1 MTFTARLCPIAENDG
16 WNQLYAEAL
25 EPNPFFG
32 PGFLL
37 PYATH
42 LKRGQLR
49 LVVVKDA
56 ETGRWLMAAPVGRT
70 RAGFLVP
77 TATLWASE
85 YGPLGTPLVHPQ
97 CPADAIPGF
106 LETAASVSTLPGAST
121 LDIPFLPL
129 DGPVARLL
137 RQGANGWTVSQGP
150 AEDRAAHSAGA
161 EGAQQLAEVMTGK
174 RRKEY
179 DRLARR
185 LQELGDVRE
194 DSYRGAAALSAFEE
208 FLTLE
213 AAGWKGRA
221 GTALASNGQVAA
233 FAHSFVAA
241 LAKAD
246 ALRVEA
252 LRLDGRPIA
261 LLAMAEHGGRAYA
274 WKITHDEE
282 LARFSPGQRITLQ
295 ALRTGVN
302 DARLIGGGDSLAI
315 PDHPMINPLWRGRMA
330 YATLRFTR
338 GPLAAP
344 IAAVQA
350 ADNFAFKVARRLYH
364 RLKRR

>member
-1 MTFTARLCPIAENDG
+1 MTFTARLCPIAENDA
-16 WNQLYAEAL
+16 WSQLYAEAL

-37 PYATH
+37 PYAAH
-42 LKRGQLR
+42 LKPGQLH
-49 LVVVKDA
+49 LAVVKDA
-56 ETGRWLMAAPVGRT
+56 ETGRWLMAAPVGQR
-70 RAGFLVP
+70 RAGFVIP
-77 TATLWASE
+77 AATLWASE
-85 YGPLGTPLVHPQ
+85 YGPLGTPLVHPA
-97 CPADAIPGF
+97 CPAHAVPSF
-106 LETAASVSTLPGAST
+106 LATAASVTTLPGARS

-129 DGPVARLL
+129 EGPVARLL
-137 RQGANGWTVSQGP
+137 CQGASSWTVTQGP
-150 AEDRAAHSAGA
+150 VEDRAAHAAGA

-185 LQELGDVRE
+185 LQELGE
-194 DSYRGAAALSAFEE
+194 IRGDTCRGTAALSAFED

-213 AAGWKGRA
+213 AAGWKGRS

-233 FAHSFVAA
+233 FAHNFVAA

-252 LRLDGRPIA
+252 LRLDGRAIA
-261 LLAMAEHGGRAYA
+261 LLVMAEHRGRAYA
-274 WKITHDEE
+274 WKITYDED

-302 DARLIGGGDSLAI
+302 DPGLTGGGDSLAI

-338 GPLAAP
+338 GPLATP
-344 IAAVQA
+344 VAAVQA
-350 ADNFAFKVARRLYH
+350 ADNLAFKAARQLYH

>member
-1 MTFTARLCPIAENDG
+1 MTFTTRLCPLAENTA

-37 PYATH
+37 PYAAH
-42 LKRGQLR
+42 LKRGQLH
-49 LVVVKDA
+49 LAVVKEA
-56 ETGRWLMAAPVGRT
+56 ATGRWLMAAPVGR
-70 RAGFLVP
+70 RQAGFLVP

-106 LETAASVSTLPGAST
+106 LEAASSVAALPGASS

-129 DGPVARLL
+129 EGPVARLL
-137 RQGANGWTVSQGP
+137 RQGASGWTITQGP
-150 AEDRAAHSAGA
+150 AEDRAAHAAGA

-194 DSYRGAAALSAFEE
+194 ESYRGAAALSAFED

-213 AAGWKGRA
+213 AAGWKGRS
-221 GTALASNGQVAA
+221 GTALASNGQTDA
-233 FAHSFVAA
+233 FARSFVAA
-241 LAKAD
+241 LATAD
-246 ALRVEA
+246 ALQVEA
-252 LRLDGRPIA
+252 LRLDGRAIA
-261 LLAMAEHGGRAYA
+261 LLVMAEHGGRAYA
-274 WKITHDEE
+274 WKIAYAEE

-295 ALRTGVN
+295 ALRNGVN
-302 DARLIGGGDSLAI
+302 DPCRSGGGDSLAI
-315 PDHPMINPLWRGRMA
+315 PDHPMINPLWRGRMT
-330 YATLRFTR
+330 YATFRFTR

-344 IAAVQA
+344 VAAVQA
-350 ADNFAFKVARRLYH
+350 ADRFAFRAARHLYH